1 MQVRDIMSRSVRS
14 IPPNLDTAAARHL
27 MRSARV
33 RHLVVVDGERVV
45 GVVSQRDLGG
55 TRQEALPAGR
65 VDRVMSARV
74 VVVEPDATVKDVAN
88 LMRGHGIGC
97 LPVVEGKQLVGIVTT
112 SDLLALIGEAPVR
125 PKRLKLAVP
134 RSRSRGARVQA

>member
-1 MQVRDIMSRSVRS
+1 MSRSVRS

-65 VDRVMSARV
+65 VDRVMSSRV

-97 LPVVEGKQLVGIVTT
+97 MPVVEGKQLVGIVTT
-112 SDLLALIGEAPVR
+112 SDLLALIGETPVR

-134 RSRSRGARVQA
+134 RSRSRAARVQA